1 MPLLTRAELREATAA
16 MLPGL
21 IRDIAAAGVGYDHLI
36 PEPHTTRWGE
46 VITENEYIDL
56 YLMRLDALMA
66 DADPADDSYEIG
78 EDCRCEWFDL
88 ADAAADAGF
97 MERRK
102 YLMACMQ
109 GGWQE
114 AQDYKEAQSHG

>member
-1 MPLLTRAELREATAA
+1 MPLLTREELRAGTAA

-21 IRDIAAAGVGYDHLI
+21 VRDVAAAGVGCDHLI
-36 PEPHTTRWGE
+36 PEPHTTAWGD
-46 VITENEYIDL
+46 VITENECIDS
-56 YLMRLDALMA
+56 YLLKLDALMS
-66 DADPADDSYEIG
+66 DADPADDYEIG
-78 EDCRCEWFDL
+78 EDDQFEWWEL
-88 ADAAADAGF
+88 SVGAEDAGF

-114 AQDYKEAQSHG
+114 AQSYKEAQSHE